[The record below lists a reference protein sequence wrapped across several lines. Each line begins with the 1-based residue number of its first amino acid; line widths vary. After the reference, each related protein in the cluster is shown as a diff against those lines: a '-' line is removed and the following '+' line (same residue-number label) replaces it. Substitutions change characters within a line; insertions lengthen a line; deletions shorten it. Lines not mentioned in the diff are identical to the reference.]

1 MTLKNRCLS
10 YLHNEKIML
19 NDEFPKYEFTTEELF
34 VKLKDFINTD
44 FDGISEN
51 KIYRLFLNVIKEM
64 IYLSFDNGTPKKYM
78 RSVFKIIDNDVFKDY
93 VFSIMKTK
101 NIKTIINHIA
111 RLFVATWQGYDDRD
125 KRLNNIIHLIDN
137 WM

>member
-1 MTLKNRCLS
+1 MR
-10 YLHNEKIML
+10 NEKNKL
-19 NDEFPKYEFTTEELF
+19 NDEFSKYEFITEELF
-34 VKLKDFINTD
+34 IKLKDFINTD

-51 KIYRLFLNVIKEM
+51 KIYRLFLNVIKDM

-101 NIKTIINHIA
+101 IICAICYAIQNKSKYA
-111 RLFVATWQGYDDRD
+111 F
-125 KRLNNIIHLIDN
+125 
-137 WM
+137 M